1 MRFCPACGGP
11 VELRTP
17 PGDTAE
23 RHVCGRCATIHYL
36 NPKVVVGAVC
46 SHADRV
52 LLCRRAIPPRRGFW
66 TIPAGYLEIGEST
79 EAGAAREAWEEARA
93 RIAIQGLL
101 AVYNVVRIHQVQI
114 LYRAHLVSEE
124 VAPGEE
130 TLELDLFRW
139 RDIPW
144 PKLAFPTV
152 SWVLKRAIELEGR
165 PPPYPVAVNPE
176 GIDPPAS
183 PEQPSR

>member
-1 MRFCPACGGP
+1 MRFCPTCGGS
-11 VELRTP
+11 VDLRMP

-23 RHVCGRCATIHYL
+23 RHVCARCGTIHYQ

-46 SHADRV
+46 SFGDRV
-52 LLCRRAIPPRRGFW
+52 LLCRRAIEPRRGFW

-79 EAGAAREAWEEARA
+79 EAAARREAYEEAYA
-93 RIAIQGLL
+93 RIEIQGLL

-114 LYRAHLVSEE
+114 HYRARLIDPE

-139 RDIPW
+139 QDIPW
-144 PKLAFPTV
+144 SELAFPTV
-152 SWVLKRAIELEGR
+152 TWVLRRAIELEGR
-165 PPPYPVAVNPE
+165 TPPYPVMGNPE
-176 GIDPPAS
+176 GAEPPS
-183 PEQPSR
+183 PFESRSR

>member
-11 VELRTP
+11 VQLRQP
-17 PGDTAE
+17 PGETTD
-23 RHVCGRCATIHYL
+23 RHVCARCGTIHYQ

-46 SHADRV
+46 THGERV

-79 EAGAAREAWEEARA
+79 EAGAKREAYEEARA
-93 RIAIQGLL
+93 RIEIRGLL
-101 AVYNVVRIHQVQI
+101 AVYNVVRIQQVQI
-114 LYRAHLVSEE
+114 LYLADLVSPD

-139 RDIPW
+139 RDVPW
-144 PKLAFPTV
+144 ADLAFPTV
-152 SWVLKRAIELEGR
+152 HWVLERAILLQGQA
-165 PPPYPVAVNPE
+165 PPYPVAANP
-176 GIDPPAS
+176 GGVDPPPSIERAS
-183 PEQPSR
+183 R